1 MCVVCD
7 VCYNRDVKGWHKV
20 YRASAIGVPHFLAP
34 LQKENG
40 DIFKPSMYLGQFVVS
55 SVLALDVILTD
66 TKKKVWFSGHVPRRK
81 LKARYSGHIPRCQV
95 VVLDQMRSA
104 TIGLLLHVQLTE
116 CTSNIDLAIRNP
128 FRKVTFQ

>member
-1 MCVVCD
+1 VS
-7 VCYNRDVKGWHKV
+7 RFEKGDNFVQNAEFWHFSSCHHFKAV
-20 YRASAIGVPHFLAP
+20 RASDFI
-34 LQKENG
+34 
-40 DIFKPSMYLGQFVVS
+40 LGS
-55 SVLALDVILTD
+55 SVLALNVILTD

-81 LKARYSGHIPRCQV
+81 LKAWYSGHIPRCQV